1 MWNKSR
7 NFAIKIKLTGQN
19 EQTRRNETNNMVR
32 ENIHRAHD
40 HLHTAETIIHACYPW
55 RITNVVGRS
64 ICRNDAR
71 HVSWSSH

>member
-7 NFAIKIKLTGQN
+7 NFAIKIKITGQN

-40 HLHTAETIIHACYPW
+40 H
-55 RITNVVGRS
+55 
-64 ICRNDAR
+64 
-71 HVSWSSH
+71 HVSYKHLTLQTKRIV

>member
-7 NFAIKIKLTGQN
+7 NFAIKIKITGQN

-40 HLHTAETIIHACYPW
+40 HLHTAETIKI
-55 RITNVVGRS
+55 GR
-64 ICRNDAR
+64 A
-71 HVSWSSH
+71 HV

>member
-19 EQTRRNETNNMVR
+19 EQTRRNETNNIVR
-32 ENIHRAHD
+32 YNIHRAHD

-55 RITNVVGRS
+55 RITNVVGKS
-64 ICRNDAR
+64 CILYKFPNPGN
-71 HVSWSSH
+71 